1 MVYGASVWYMRHFG
15 IVLIVLKHGVWLFG
29 RLAAEAVAVAAV
41 AVASVSES

>member
-1 MVYGASVWYMRHFG
+1 MVSGASVWKMRPIG
-15 IVLIVLKHGVWLFG
+15 IVFNVLQHGVWLFG

>member
-1 MVYGASVWYMRHFG
+1 MVSAASVWYMWHFG
-15 IVLIVLKHGVWLFG
+15 IVLIVRNFWLFG